1 MGNGYERMVAK
12 MTDEELLL
20 HARHYQ
26 TYQEELLMAVLN
38 EASGR
43 GLTIENKAAIES
55 LIRQYED
62 EARHQAEV
70 AELEKGREDDQQV
83 EETEDPD
90 SSKSLPVLYSQTAVL
105 AFSLF
110 FSPLAG
116 SILLSINIR
125 KLQRKGAG
133 QVLVFGLVL
142 AIAQGIINMQVAP
155 DSIISILAHVAGALL
170 LSELMWNQFIG
181 RRIPYTRRNILI
193 PLLIAL
199 AIIAP
204 LAWYLYQ
211 HPELMEQL
219 QNGTYE

>member
-110 FSPLAG
+110 FLRWLAVFCYQ
-116 SILLSINIR
+116 SISENFNAKEQGRCSCSAWYWLLPRALSICR
-125 KLQRKGAG
+125 
-133 QVLVFGLVL
+133 
-142 AIAQGIINMQVAP
+142 
-155 DSIISILAHVAGALL
+155 
-170 LSELMWNQFIG
+170 
-181 RRIPYTRRNILI
+181 
-193 PLLIAL
+193 
-199 AIIAP
+199 
-204 LAWYLYQ
+204 
-211 HPELMEQL
+211 
-219 QNGTYE
+219 

>member
-70 AELEKGREDDQQV
+70 AELEKGSEDDQQV
-83 EETEDPD
+83 E
-90 SSKSLPVLYSQTAVL
+90 KQKARIAANRFLYSIRRQLFGIQPVFLRWLAV
-105 AFSLF
+105 FCYQ
-110 FSPLAG
+110 
-116 SILLSINIR
+116 SISENFNAKEQGRCSCSAWYWLLPRALSICR
-125 KLQRKGAG
+125 
-133 QVLVFGLVL
+133 
-142 AIAQGIINMQVAP
+142 
-155 DSIISILAHVAGALL
+155 
-170 LSELMWNQFIG
+170 
-181 RRIPYTRRNILI
+181 
-193 PLLIAL
+193 
-199 AIIAP
+199 
-204 LAWYLYQ
+204 
-211 HPELMEQL
+211 
-219 QNGTYE
+219 